1 MTLKHLLDTVE
12 NVEII
17 VKVWGNEIWNTAC
30 FGWRV
35 PSFMEDVIIATLE
48 VTLVESVMD
57 GDKEVILVATL
68 ED

>member
-1 MTLKHLLDTVE
+1 MTLKCLLDTVE
-12 NVEII
+12 NAEII
-17 VKVWGNEIWNTAC
+17 VKAFGNEIWSTAC

-48 VTLVESVMD
+48 VTLVESVMT
-57 GDKEVILVATL
+57 GDNEVVLIATL